1 MEVEDGSA
9 NMEVEDDD
17 ARLRAEVLAYM
28 KANRVTRRHLG
39 ASTEVDL
46 GRADETIP
54 RVPPDWALRALLQQA
69 EQLRL
74 CL

>member
-28 KANRVTRRHLG
+28 KANRVTWAHLG

-46 GRADETIP
+46 
-54 RVPPDWALRALLQQA
+54 
-69 EQLRL
+69 
-74 CL
+74 

>member
-28 KANRVTRRHLG
+28 RCT
-39 ASTEVDL
+39 
-46 GRADETIP
+46 
-54 RVPPDWALRALLQQA
+54 
-69 EQLRL
+69 
-74 CL
+74 

>member
-28 KANRVTRRHLG
+28 KANRVTRAYLG

-46 GRADETIP
+46 RE
-54 RVPPDWALRALLQQA
+54 VPIQQW
-69 EQLRL
+69 LKIT
-74 CL
+74 